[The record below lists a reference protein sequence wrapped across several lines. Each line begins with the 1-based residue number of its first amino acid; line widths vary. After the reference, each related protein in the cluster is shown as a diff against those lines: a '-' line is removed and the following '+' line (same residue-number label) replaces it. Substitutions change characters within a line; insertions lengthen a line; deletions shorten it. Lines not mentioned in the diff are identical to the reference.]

1 MVTSNRKF
9 AISTGLS
16 KNFCKMGEVVLVQ
29 QNYQDYN
36 IYDRRENLIEKTRL
50 IRDKYL
56 IVSDVTL
63 LKEET
68 EIQGKVLKKHK
79 TRRIKTTIGKDICIP
94 NGTLNNMYQ
103 IKFLSPL
110 MLFVYANISEEEYYD
125 LVVDVYKKIKEAILD
140 KQYEKAEY
148 ILMANEYKFKNIIA
162 KINLKQKG

>member
-63 LKEET
+63 QSMCEKPTSLEVGW
-68 EIQGKVLKKHK
+68 IAQ
-79 TRRIKTTIGKDICIP
+79 
-94 NGTLNNMYQ
+94 NM
-103 IKFLSPL
+103 
-110 MLFVYANISEEEYYD
+110 
-125 LVVDVYKKIKEAILD
+125 
-140 KQYEKAEY
+140 
-148 ILMANEYKFKNIIA
+148 
-162 KINLKQKG
+162 